1 MDFTSTPDGC
11 NKKCN
16 YQIHRSHWKLKY
28 DFWLW
33 ASGSKGSRRFLPTY
47 ADGIIFWTLA
57 RWPLFINRCQL
68 CFHRAEVMGGNKFVF
83 FFKSALALMLLMD
96 LMLPNINRR
105 EMKRISV
112 RWFNLSDLNF
122 FHFCVIVDLWVLT
135 QLDGVVWKSSV
146 AFDTHA
152 VF

>member
-1 MDFTSTPDGC
+1 
-11 NKKCN
+11 
-16 YQIHRSHWKLKY
+16 
-28 DFWLW
+28 
-33 ASGSKGSRRFLPTY
+33 
-47 ADGIIFWTLA
+47 
-57 RWPLFINRCQL
+57 
-68 CFHRAEVMGGNKFVF
+68 
-83 FFKSALALMLLMD
+83 MLLMD